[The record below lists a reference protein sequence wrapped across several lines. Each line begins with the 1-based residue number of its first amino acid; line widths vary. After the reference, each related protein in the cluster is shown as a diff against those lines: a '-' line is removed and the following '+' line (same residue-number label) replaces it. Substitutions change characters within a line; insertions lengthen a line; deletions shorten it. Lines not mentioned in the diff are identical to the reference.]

1 VIRRRWRA
9 SLRFRAYR
17 VLDDAPVTV
26 NAHRYRARLLRR
38 VDGTNLREADL
49 GHTSD
54 AGDGALVVIDTV
66 FRLAADEVWP
76 MLDPADD
83 ARRNAVERA
92 HAASVRAEAF
102 TALPPEDYARLA
114 RTARARFV
122 MVDAAAA
129 INARSWCSAV
139 PAIGHVPWWGY
150 SPVLTA
156 RARGVAAEPP
166 EDPDCPP
173 LLPEEA
179 EDFASGSRVVR
190 AEPGLDRSL
199 AALVTWLARAVIVHE
214 ARHAADDREADGLR
228 VPLPCA
234 QCPPRLGT
242 SGRAE
247 LAAYL
252 TSFATPGVGR
262 VSYYQA
268 CRAAGAGAGPHG
280 AALLVAGKALGPGG
294 CLAPPRD
301 LYALAR
307 RAEQEL
313 FGRTSAV
320 TLPEVRP
327 IAGLVPTPR

>member
-1 VIRRRWRA
+1 MIRRRWRA

-166 EDPDCPP
+166 
-173 LLPEEA
+173 
-179 EDFASGSRVVR
+179 R
-190 AEPGLDRSL
+190 
-199 AALVTWLARAVIVHE
+199 
-214 ARHAADDREADGLR
+214 
-228 VPLPCA
+228 
-234 QCPPRLGT
+234 
-242 SGRAE
+242 
-247 LAAYL
+247 
-252 TSFATPGVGR
+252 TPT
-262 VSYYQA
+262 
-268 CRAAGAGAGPHG
+268 
-280 AALLVAGKALGPGG
+280 
-294 CLAPPRD
+294 
-301 LYALAR
+301 AR
-307 RAEQEL
+307 RSSRRRP
-313 FGRTSAV
+313 RTSRRGRGSSARSPAS
-320 TLPEVRP
+320 TARS
-327 IAGLVPTPR
+327 PRW